1 MENNR
6 KDTFLMITL
15 RDYQIENSNK
25 ALSILEQYGIVYLSM
40 EVRSG
45 KTLTALQTANMCNVQ
60 SVLFI
65 TKKKAISSITN
76 DYNLLSPGYQ
86 IAVINYESIH
96 KIDLSHYDLF
106 IIDEAHSL
114 GAFPKQSNRA
124 KNINTG
130 FKPVIYLSG
139 TPTPESWSQ
148 LYHQFKISKNT
159 PFKLYPNFYKWAA
172 KYVNI
177 KKKMIAGNMIN
188 DYSNANIEEI
198 QKVTKHLF
206 ISYTQKEAGFEQT
219 INEKIITVPMTEQTK
234 TLIKRLEKDLVI
246 EGQNEIILADTPVK
260 LMQKVHQLSSG
271 TIKFESG
278 NYGILDKSKAVYIK
292 ELFKGQK
299 IAIFYKFKAEFE
311 LLKEIFT
318 DWTNDLEEFNSDNN
332 KTFLVQ
338 IVSGREGINLSIAD
352 SLVFYNIDFSATS
365 YFQARDRLTSK
376 TRTKEN
382 NVYWIFSDVGFEN
395 KVYNTVKNKTN
406 FTKAHYVRG

>member
-1 MENNR
+1 
-6 KDTFLMITL
+6 
-15 RDYQIENSNK
+15 
-25 ALSILEQYGIVYLSM
+25 
-40 EVRSG
+40 
-45 KTLTALQTANMCNVQ
+45 
-60 SVLFI
+60 
-65 TKKKAISSITN
+65 
-76 DYNLLSPGYQ
+76 
-86 IAVINYESIH
+86 
-96 KIDLSHYDLF
+96 
-106 IIDEAHSL
+106 
-114 GAFPKQSNRA
+114 
-124 KNINTG
+124 
-130 FKPVIYLSG
+130 
-139 TPTPESWSQ
+139 
-148 LYHQFKISKNT
+148 
-159 PFKLYPNFYKWAA
+159 
-172 KYVNI
+172 
-177 KKKMIAGNMIN
+177 MIN
-188 DYSNANIEEI
+188 DYSNAKIEEI

-406 FTKAHYVRG
+406 LTKAHYVRG